1 MYGSIRYF
9 ESESELPYVRS
20 TRGMGSG
27 EADGLHMKRAMT
39 WDMKRGSQSDCIP
52 TGVSS
57 ECKGIAS
64 QGD

>member
-1 MYGSIRYF
+1 
-9 ESESELPYVRS
+9 
-20 TRGMGSG
+20 MGSG